1 MKKMVLI
8 NWDTKQIE
16 DSGVLHTTANPHTFA
31 YLNEGFRNEGI
42 NKVWLIEPDY
52 PAVRID
58 EEK

>member
-1 MKKMVLI
+1 MVLI